1 MCVLVCLCALWNL
14 PTSKGNQ
21 VLAVGEGRE
30 ACDMWRWRGR
40 VLKNLKKKKKA
51 DSVEQHPPPLICSL
65 HKRKKQTGENYN
77 C

>member
-40 VLKNLKKKKKA
+40 VLKNLKKKKSRLCRA
-51 DSVEQHPPPLICSL
+51 APAPSYMQPP
-65 HKRKKQTGENYN
+65 
-77 C
+77 